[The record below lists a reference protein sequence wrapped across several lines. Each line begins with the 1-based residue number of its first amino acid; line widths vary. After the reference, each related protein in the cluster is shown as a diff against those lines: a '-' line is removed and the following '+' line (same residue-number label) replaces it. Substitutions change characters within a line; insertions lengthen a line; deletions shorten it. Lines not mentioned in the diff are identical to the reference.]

1 MALLLDCCLQI
12 QQNAHMTLLKHFL
25 ELKRTSNLAQLHF
38 VKASREYSSR
48 LLICVA
54 SILRASV
61 LWQIFKLHKHKVSRY
76 IYMYIY
82 SFENIAHTPNKKHVL
97 HSWEFPSQSL
107 TSFHRSAHRICTR
120 DCKKKAVGVACL
132 IWAWTE
138 ILHIAIPP
146 LHLGLHVHDFHLLF
160 LIKILFHY
168 FLLLLLLSLDPLNPQ
183 YSIQIP

>member
-1 MALLLDCCLQI
+1 MHIRPCWNISWNWRELAILRNCILWKLPGSILPDCKHLTSVCL
-12 QQNAHMTLLKHFL
+12 MTNLQTSQAQSVAVYIYICTSILLKTLRTLQTKSMCFIHENFL
-25 ELKRTSNLAQLHF
+25 HN
-38 VKASREYSSR
+38 
-48 LLICVA
+48 
-54 SILRASV
+54 
-61 LWQIFKLHKHKVSRY
+61 
-76 IYMYIY
+76 
-82 SFENIAHTPNKKHVL
+82 
-97 HSWEFPSQSL
+97 L

-168 FLLLLLLSLDPLNPQ
+168 FFLLLLLSLDPLNPQ

>member
-1 MALLLDCCLQI
+1 MHIWPCWNISWNWRELAILRKCILWKLPGSILPDCLFVLQASYERLSYDKSSNFTSTKRRGI
-12 QQNAHMTLLKHFL
+12 YICISILLKTLRTLQTKSMCFIHENFL
-25 ELKRTSNLAQLHF
+25 HN
-38 VKASREYSSR
+38 
-48 LLICVA
+48 
-54 SILRASV
+54 
-61 LWQIFKLHKHKVSRY
+61 
-76 IYMYIY
+76 
-82 SFENIAHTPNKKHVL
+82 
-97 HSWEFPSQSL
+97 L

-120 DCKKKAVGVACL
+120 DCEKKAVGVACL

-168 FLLLLLLSLDPLNPQ
+168 FLLLLLSLDPLNPQ